1 MIQKAA
7 RFAIKAHEGMVRKGG
22 SMPYIYHPME
32 VALLV
37 SRMTQDAE
45 VIAAAY
51 LHDVLEDT
59 SVTAEELGQVF
70 GSRVLALVQ
79 AETEDKSLSW
89 EERKGH
95 TIRHLEHASL
105 EIKILTLG
113 DKLSNIRAT
122 ARDYMVMGDEIWA
135 RFNER
140 RKELHKWYAKG
151 ILDGLKDM
159 EEYPAYQE
167 YKDLYQFV
175 FGA

>member
-1 MIQKAA
+1 M
-7 RFAIKAHEGMVRKGG
+7 
-22 SMPYIYHPME
+22 
-32 VALLV
+32 
-37 SRMTQDAE
+37 
-45 VIAAAY
+45 
-51 LHDVLEDT
+51 
-59 SVTAEELGQVF
+59 
-70 GSRVLALVQ
+70 
-79 AETEDKSLSW
+79 SW

>member
-7 RFAIKAHEGMVRKGG
+7 RFAMKAHEGMLRKGG
-22 SMPYIYHPME
+22 KMPYIYHPME

-59 SVTAEELGQVF
+59 PVTAGELGEIF
-70 GSRVLALVQ
+70 GSRVLELVQ
-79 AETEDKSLSW
+79 AETEDKSLTW
-89 EERKGH
+89 EERKGN
-95 TIRHLEHASL
+95 TIRHLEWASL
-105 EIKILTLG
+105 EVKQLTLA

-135 RFNER
+135 RFNEK
-140 RKELHKWYAKG
+140 RKEYHKWYAKG
-151 ILDGLKDM
+151 ILDGLQDLA
-159 EEYPAYQE
+159 EYPAYQE